1 MHVGCRAQN
10 ACGFPRTICFEF
22 RVFAERGIWNLEF
35 VAFGFIS
42 FRFEVRTWLQVSGS
56 GGSIWLMFDCKGKK
70 PNASHWTGK
79 QHSAGGIADS
89 DGSAPKHGWELML
102 KHQTLH
108 AVI

>member
-1 MHVGCRAQN
+1 MEFWSLWPPDLMLSDLRYVFGYRLRA
-10 ACGFPRTICFEF
+10 
-22 RVFAERGIWNLEF
+22 RVE
-35 VAFGFIS
+35 AFGLCLTVKEK
-42 FRFEVRTWLQVSGS
+42 R
-56 GGSIWLMFDCKGKK
+56 
-70 PNASHWTGK
+70 PNAAHWTGK